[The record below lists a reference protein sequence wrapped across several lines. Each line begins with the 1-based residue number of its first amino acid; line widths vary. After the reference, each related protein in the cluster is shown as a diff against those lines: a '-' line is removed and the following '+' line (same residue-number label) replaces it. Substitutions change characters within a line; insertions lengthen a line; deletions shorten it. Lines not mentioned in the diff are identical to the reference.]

1 MQWQSKRL
9 DIQESIGE
17 KRASHQARKR
27 GEDMKITEQVDMSRS
42 EWEHLID
49 EWIFNER
56 DRKLLKRRLLD
67 GICYEPLAY
76 EFDMSTTQ
84 IKSIIYKLQKKLFKH
99 L

>member
-1 MQWQSKRL
+1 MN
-9 DIQESIGE
+9 
-17 KRASHQARKR
+17 
-27 GEDMKITEQVDMSRS
+27 ITEQFDISRS

-56 DRKLLKRRLLD
+56 DRKILKRRLLD
-67 GICYEPLAY
+67 GICYEPHAD

-84 IKSIIYKLQKKLFKH
+84 IKSIIYKLQKRLVKH